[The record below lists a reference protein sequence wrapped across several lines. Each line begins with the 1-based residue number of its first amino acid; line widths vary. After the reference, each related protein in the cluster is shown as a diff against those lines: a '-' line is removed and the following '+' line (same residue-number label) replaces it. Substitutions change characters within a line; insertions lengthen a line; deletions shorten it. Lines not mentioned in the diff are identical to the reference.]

1 MDIQDIPEWAIEE
14 ACKRANNNWDK
25 YILYTP
31 AGVTS
36 VIEDRS
42 LHPIIM
48 VAAECIAK
56 YEKPPVL
63 PLEMKAREAYIEA
76 IGLSKEVDK
85 DRCEQIL
92 REGPESG
99 GPIFGA
105 HLKLIWRG
113 IRIALDLPLE
123 IR

>member
-56 YEKPPVL
+56 YEKPPVP
-63 PLEMKAREAYIEA
+63 PLEMKAREIYIKTLGFDMNGRGKEILRDGPEKNQQA
-76 IGLSKEVDK
+76 FKNSEYVWKGIRLALGLSV
-85 DRCEQIL
+85 
-92 REGPESG
+92 
-99 GPIFGA
+99 
-105 HLKLIWRG
+105 
-113 IRIALDLPLE
+113 
-123 IR
+123 